1 LKSVIN
7 SLIVAFSMYSKIPMP
22 IADWNKENMRY
33 SMCFF
38 PWIGIVIGAI
48 EYLWMQISG
57 RAGFSALFCA
67 AVFTVIPILVT
78 GGIHMDGYL
87 DTCDAMSSWREKE
100 KRLAILK
107 DSNAGAF
114 AVIYG
119 AVYFILYLGG
129 ASMLRENWQVLL
141 MASAFMVSR
150 SLSAWSVVRF
160 PHANPD
166 GTAARFGDEAQGRLV
181 QITSV
186 VYLAAAALWCL
197 WLHPLTGAGMLLAAA
212 LSFLFYRHFCMK
224 YFGGMTGDLAGFFTC
239 ICEIGCLLEIVTVS
253 SVLQALAG

>member
-1 LKSVIN
+1 MKSVIN

-22 IADWNKENMRY
+22 RADWNRENMRY

-38 PWIGIVIGAI
+38 PWIGLVIGII
-48 EYLWMQISG
+48 EYLWVQVCF
-57 RAGFSALFCA
+57 RVGFSALFA
-67 AVFTVIPILVT
+67 ASVFTVIPILVT

-119 AVYFILYLGG
+119 AVYFVLYLGG
-129 ASMLRENWQVLL
+129 ASALTTSRQVL
-141 MASAFMVSR
+141 MMGAAFFISRSMSAF
-150 SLSAWSVVRF
+150 SVVSF

-181 QITSV
+181 RITAA
-186 VYLAAAALWCL
+186 VYVIAAAVWCVRL
-197 WLHPLTGAGMLLAAA
+197 DPLTGAGMMLTAVLV
-212 LSFLFYRHFCMK
+212 FLFYRHFCMK

-239 ICEIGCLLEIVTVS
+239 ICELSCLLEIAVVS
-253 SVLQALAG
+253 QILQVL

>member
-1 LKSVIN
+1 MKSVIN

-22 IADWNKENMRY
+22 RADWNRENMRY

-38 PWIGIVIGAI
+38 PWIGLVIGLI
-48 EYLWMQISG
+48 EYLWIQAGS
-57 RAGFSALFCA
+57 RAGFTALLTA
-67 AVFTVIPILVT
+67 SVFTVIPILVT

-114 AVIYG
+114 AVIYE
-119 AVYFILYLGG
+119 AVYFVLYLGG
-129 ASMLRENWQVLL
+129 ASALTSVRQVLL
-141 MASAFMVSR
+141 MGAAFFISRSMSAF
-150 SLSAWSVVRF
+150 SVVSF

-181 QITSV
+181 RV
-186 VYLAAAALWCL
+186 VTVIYVILAAIWCIAID
-197 WLHPLTGAGMLLAAA
+197 PVTGAGMIVTAA
-212 LSFLFYRHFCMK
+212 LVFLFYRHFCMK

-239 ICEIGCLLEIVTVS
+239 ICELSCLLEIVIVS
-253 SVLQALAG
+253 QVLQML

>member
-1 LKSVIN
+1 MKSVIN

-22 IADWNKENMRY
+22 RADWNRENMRY

-38 PWIGIVIGAI
+38 PWIGLVIGAI

-57 RAGFSALFCA
+57 RAGFSALFAA

-100 KRLAILK
+100 RRLAILK

-119 AVYFILYLGG
+119 AVYFILYMGG
-129 ASMLRENWQVLL
+129 ASELGNSRQVLL
-141 MASAFMVSR
+141 MAAAFVVSR
-150 SLSAWSVVRF
+150 SLSAASVVSF

-166 GTAARFGDEAQGRLV
+166 GTAARFGDEAQGKLV
-181 QITSV
+181 
-186 VYLAAAALWCL
+186 LAASTVYVLAALLWCVRL
-197 WLHPLTGAGMLLAAA
+197 DPVTGAGMLLTAGAA
-212 LSFLFYRHFCMK
+212 FLFYRHFCMK

-239 ICEIGCLLEIVTVS
+239 ICELSCLLEIAVVS
-253 SVLQALAG
+253 RILQIPG

>member
-1 LKSVIN
+1 MKIVIN

-22 IADWNKENMRY
+22 RADWNRENMRY

-38 PWIGIVIGAI
+38 PWIGLVIGLI
-48 EYLWMQISG
+48 EYLWMQISSRVG
-57 RAGFSALFCA
+57 ISALFA
-67 AVFTVIPILVT
+67 ASVFTVIPVLVT

-119 AVYFILYLGG
+119 AVFFVLYLGG
-129 ASMLRENWQVLL
+129 ASALTTSRQVLL
-141 MASAFMVSR
+141 MGAAFFVSR
-150 SLSAWSVVRF
+150 SLSAYSVVSF

-181 QITSV
+181 RITSC
-186 VYLAAAALWCL
+186 VYLMLAAFWCVRID
-197 WLHPLTGAGMLLAAA
+197 PVTGIGMMLAAA
-212 LSFLFYRHFCMK
+212 LAFLFYRHFSMK

-239 ICEIGCLLEIVTVS
+239 ICELGCLLEIALVS
-253 SVLQALAG
+253 HVLQLF